1 MIDRRDA
8 IRTAAAMTALSYS
21 RVLGANDR
29 IGLGVIGVGNRGSGV
44 MGNFQMNPDVEVRE
58 ICDVWGDRTDKALS
72 KAPGAKG
79 FSDHRKLLE
88 LKEVDAVL
96 VATPDHW
103 HKDHSVDA
111 MEAGKDVYC
120 EKPMCRTREEAP
132 LMVRAAR
139 ATGRILQIGV
149 QQRSGTPYLE
159 SRELFLKTGM
169 LGRITHID
177 AIWHGGPAGG
187 SGRAGA
193 PTLETKPD
201 NLDWIR
207 FLGPVRY
214 RDWNPKQYLNFRAFL
229 DFNGGKMTDFGH
241 HWMDTVHMYMG
252 ERAPAS
258 AVFAGGNFFPHS
270 DGRTAPDTCNAL
282 FEYDA
287 GFTVMFQ
294 SNAYPNGAEY
304 GITFYGEKGKLF
316 VNRNRYE
323 FTPAERAQQPTAKKM
338 PGDIT
343 LQHVRNFLDCC
354 KSRKLPNG
362 DCALAAVSIVAPL
375 LAVESYLQR
384 RRLRFDPDR
393 MELITG

>member
-1 MIDRRDA
+1 MIDRRDVLK
-8 IRTAAAMTALSYS
+8 TASLTALSYS

-44 MGNFQMNPDVEVRE
+44 MASFQKNPDVEVRA

-79 FSDHRKLLE
+79 FADHRKLLE
-88 LKEVDAVL
+88 RTEVDAVL

-103 HKDHSVDA
+103 HKDHSTDC

-120 EKPMCRTREEAP
+120 EKPMCRTRDEAP
-132 LMVRAAR
+132 MMVRAAR
-139 ATGRILQIGV
+139 STKRVLQIGV

-159 SRELFLKTGM
+159 SRDLFLKTGA

-177 AIWHGGPAGG
+177 AIWHGGPSGAG
-187 SGRAGA
+187 RPQTA
-193 PTLETKPD
+193 PARPD

-207 FLGPVRY
+207 FLGKVPY
-214 RDWNPKQYLNFRAFL
+214 RDWAPAQYFNFRAFL

-241 HWMDTVHMYMG
+241 HWMDAVHMFMG
-252 ERAPAS
+252 ERAPVS

-294 SNAYPNGAEY
+294 SNAYPSGAEY
-304 GITFYGEKGKLF
+304 GITFYGDKGKLF

-323 FTPAERAQQPTAKKM
+323 FTPAGLGAQAVGKKI

-343 LQHVRNFLDCC
+343 LQHVRNFLDCV
-354 KSRKLPNG
+354 KSRQLPNG

-375 LAVESYLQR
+375 LAVESYIARQ
-384 RRLRFDPDR
+384 RLRFDPDR
-393 MELITG
+393 MEVVPS